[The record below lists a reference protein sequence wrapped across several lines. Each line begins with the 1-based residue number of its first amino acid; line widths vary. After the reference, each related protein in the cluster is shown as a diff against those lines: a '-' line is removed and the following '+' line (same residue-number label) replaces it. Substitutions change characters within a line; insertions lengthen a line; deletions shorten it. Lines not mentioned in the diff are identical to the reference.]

1 MEQIQESN
9 KSIEQ
14 ESYQDESG
22 NMGFIEAVKICFA
35 KYATFEG
42 RASRSEY
49 WWFALFYFLVMIV
62 CGILAIPF
70 ADSEAVF
77 LFVMALMVIASLA
90 MIVPIYAVSIRRLH
104 DIGKS
109 GWFILLFFIPYVG
122 ALIGLYFVCKQSDF
136 DNEYG
141 EIPEK

>member
-70 ADSEAVF
+70 ADSEAGF

-90 MIVPIYAVSIRRLH
+90 MIVPIYAVTIRRLH